1 MSSTYTTNNGIE
13 LIPQGGA
20 DGVWGTRT
28 NTNLELIDTSLDG
41 QVSITLNSSH
51 TSGAPFALNIANAVD
66 SDGRNR
72 MVICTDGADVGASGA
87 YVQLTP
93 NDAEKLVFVRNSLS
107 ANRSVFLF
115 QGTYDANNDYELAN
129 GDTVLIRFDG
139 GGGSATATPVFDNT
153 KLTKLTV
160 TNLNDLTLPTG
171 TETLVGRA
179 TTDTLTNKT
188 IDVDNNTV
196 SNIEVDN
203 FKSGVLDTDL
213 SSVSASDDTLASAK
227 AIKAYVDSNS
237 SSFTPSSTDTLTN
250 KTIDANGTGNSIT
263 NLEVADFATGVVDTD
278 ITSVSESDDTL
289 ASAKAIKAYVDSNAS
304 SFTPSS
310 TDTLTNKTIDANG
323 TGNSISNLEVADF
336 ATGVVDTDITTVSAS
351 DDTLASAK
359 AIKAYVD
366 SQVTSGAITPDSTN
380 TLTNKTLAL
389 GSNTISGTTAEF
401 NTALTD
407 DDFATLDGTETLTNK
422 TLTTPDI
429 TTATLTTPKIND
441 TSSNNTYDIEVS
453 ELTASRT
460 VTLPLLA
467 GNDVFVFEAHTQTFT
482 NKTFDANGTG
492 NSITNLEVADFATG
506 VVDTDL
512 SAVSV
517 SDDTLASAKAI
528 KAYVDA
534 QGGVTPDST
543 TTFTNKTI
551 DANGTGNSISNLEVA
566 DFATGVVDTDLSA
579 VSASDDTLA
588 SAKAVKAYADS
599 VVPDLSGAVSTI
611 QTSDLAI
618 SKALISDANGKVAV
632 STVTDSEL
640 AVLDG
645 VTATTDELNL
655 LDGVTAT
662 TAELNYVDGVTSA
675 IQTQIDAKIAD
686 VVDDTTPQLG
696 GNLDTNS
703 KQINFGDSNGSTTN
717 LLTFGAL
724 DDLQIYH
731 FGNSFI
737 NNAAGL
743 SDLYIRNSCN
753 GYDVN
758 IQTDNGSGGIA
769 NYFVADGSTGAA
781 EMHWG
786 DYSTNGGA
794 DGGVKLTTTADGVD
808 ISGTIAISGGTQDWT
823 VTASGTNL
831 TFAYNGVNKM
841 RLDSSGNL
849 TVTGDVTAFGTIT

>member
-28 NTNLELIDTSLDG
+28 NTNLELIDASLDG
-41 QVSITLNSSH
+41 QVSITLTSSH
-51 TSGAPFALNIANAVD
+51 TSGAPFSLNIANAVA

-72 MVICTDGADVGASGA
+72 MVICADGGDVGASGA

-93 NDAEKLVFVRNSLS
+93 NDAEKLVFVRNNLS
-107 ANRSVFLF
+107 ASRSVFLF

-139 GGGSATATPVFDNT
+139 GGGNATATPVFDNT

-188 IDVDNNTV
+188 IDANGTGNSIT
-196 SNIEVDN
+196 NLEVAD
-203 FKSGVLDTDL
+203 FASGVLDTDL

-227 AIKAYVDSNS
+227 AIKAYVDSNLGS
-237 SSFTPSSTDTLTN
+237 SGEITADSTH
-250 KTIDANGTGNSIT
+250 
-263 NLEVADFATGVVDTD
+263 
-278 ITSVSESDDTL
+278 
-289 ASAKAIKAYVDSNAS
+289 
-304 SFTPSS
+304 
-310 TDTLTNKTIDANG
+310 TLTNKTIDANG

-336 ATGVVDTDITTVSAS
+336 ASGVVDTDITTVSSS

-366 SQVTSGAITPDSTN
+366 SQVTSGAITADSTHTLTN
-380 TLTNKTLAL
+380 KTINADNNTLSNIEVDNFKSGVVDTDITTVSSSDNTLASAKAIKAYVDSQVTSGAITADSTHTLTNKTLAL

-407 DDFATLDGTETLTNK
+407 GSFVTLAGTETLTNK
-422 TLTTPDI
+422 TLTSPAI
-429 TTATLTTPKIND
+429 ATATLTTPKIND

-460 VTLPLLA
+460 VTLPLLT
-467 GNDVFVFEAHTQTFT
+467 GNDVFVFAAHAQTLT
-482 NKTFDANGTG
+482 NKIINVDNNTISN
-492 NSITNLEVADFATG
+492 IEVDNFKSG

-512 SAVSV
+512 SAVSAT
-517 SDDTLASAKAI
+517 DNTLASAKAI
-528 KAYVDA
+528 KAYVDS
-534 QGGVTPDST
+534 QGGITASST

-566 DFATGVVDTDLSA
+566 DFATGVVDTNLSA
-579 VSASDDTLA
+579 VSASDNTLA
-588 SAKAVKAYADS
+588 SAKAIKAYADS

-611 QTSDLAI
+611 QTSDLAL
-618 SKALISDANGKVAV
+618 SRALISDANGKVAV

-645 VTATTDELNL
+645 INASTDELN
-655 LDGVTAT
+655 
-662 TAELNYVDGVTSA
+662 YVSGVTSA
-675 IQTQIDAKIAD
+675 IQTQIDAKAP
-686 VVDDTTPQLG
+686 TASP
-696 GNLDTNS
+696 
-703 KQINFGDSNGSTTN
+703 
-717 LLTFGAL
+717 TF
-724 DDLQIYH
+724 
-731 FGNSFI
+731 
-737 NNAAGL
+737 
-743 SDLYIRNSCN
+743 
-753 GYDVN
+753 
-758 IQTDNGSGGIA
+758 
-769 NYFVADGSTGAA
+769 TGTVSIP
-781 EMHWG
+781 G
-786 DYSTNGGA
+786 FT
-794 DGGVKLTTTADGVD
+794 V
-808 ISGTIAISGGTQDWT
+808 SGGTQNWT